1 MYWNSEKEAT
11 GLSEASV
18 FSKMNVPIKITYMID
33 VLDTDLAGTENQLIK
48 MINGLDKK
56 KFQVQLIC
64 LADHP
69 WFKANGSSLDCS
81 SRIYEIRQFKKPSS
95 YINFLRLVRY
105 FRDERPDILHTF
117 FPVSN
122 IVGVL
127 AARLAGVK
135 NIISS
140 RRDYGEWMNGSYL
153 FSTKVANRF
162 VKKVITNSNMVKRLT
177 LEREGVP
184 DKRVDVIY
192 NGIDA
197 DLFQGIKR
205 DYHLKSQLNIP
216 ENHKV
221 VGIVANF
228 RPMKHHETFVKAANE
243 VLKNRKDVT
252 FLLLGTGPTQDNT
265 KKLAGS
271 LQILQYLRF
280 AGQQKEI
287 IPYLSIMDIGVN
299 CSEAEG
305 LSNAIMEYM
314 ASKIPCI
321 VSKSG
326 GNTDLISDSFNGY
339 IFPLDD
345 YQTMSKLIL
354 ILLDDA
360 VIRERFIKNAI
371 EKIRNEM
378 SLDVII
384 LKYQALYEGLKDG

>member
-1 MYWNSEKEAT
+1 M
-11 GLSEASV
+11 
-18 FSKMNVPIKITYMID
+18 KITYMID
-33 VLDTDLAGTENQLIK
+33 ILDTDLAGTENQLIK

-56 KFQVQLIC
+56 IFQVQLIC

-81 SRIYEIRQFKKPSS
+81 SRIFEIRQFKKPHS
-95 YINFLRLVRY
+95 YINFLRLVSF
-105 FRDERPDILHTF
+105 FRDDRPDILHTF

-153 FSTKVANRF
+153 FSTKVANRYA
-162 VKKVITNSNMVKRLT
+162 KRVIANSNMVKRLT
-177 LEREGVP
+177 LEREGIP
-184 DKRVDVIY
+184 DERVEVIY

-197 DLFQGIKR
+197 DLFKGIKR
-205 DYHLKSQLNIP
+205 DFHLKSQLNIP

-221 VGIVANF
+221 IGIIANF
-228 RPMKHHETFVKAANE
+228 RPMKHHATFIKAASE
-243 VLKNRKDVT
+243 VLKYRNDVI
-252 FLLLGTGPTQDNT
+252 FILVGSGPSQENT
-265 KKLAGS
+265 RNLAVS
-271 LQILQYLRF
+271 LQILPYLRF
-280 AGQQKEI
+280 VGKQKEI

-314 ASKIPCI
+314 AAGIPCV

-326 GNTDLISDSFNGY
+326 GNPDLIIHDVHGY
-339 IFPLDD
+339 TFALDD
-345 YQTMSKLIL
+345 YQTLARHILNLLNDEMTMEKLGKK
-354 ILLDDA
+354 A
-360 VIRERFIKNAI
+360 R

-378 SLDVII
+378 SLDVM
-384 LKYQALYEGLKDG
+384 LASYQKLYQRLADG